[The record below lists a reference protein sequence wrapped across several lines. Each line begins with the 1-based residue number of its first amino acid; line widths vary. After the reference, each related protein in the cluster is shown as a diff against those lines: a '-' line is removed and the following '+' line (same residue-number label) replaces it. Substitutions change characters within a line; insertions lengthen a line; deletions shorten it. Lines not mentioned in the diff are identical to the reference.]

1 MYDRMNYRKVR
12 NRTSPRKQRDFK
24 MFKMITTKGRLT
36 KTARDA
42 FQGAFIAGV
51 DNEMIV
57 FPNAYT
63 DDYKFKRVSDLMESI
78 NIAWYEFNGDMYVYR
93 RWFSEA
99 LSDLSERA
107 LAEVKNLIG

>member
-1 MYDRMNYRKVR
+1 
-12 NRTSPRKQRDFK
+12 

-42 FQGAFIAGV
+42 FKTAYIAGGA
-51 DNEMIV
+51 NEIII

-63 DDYKFKRVSDLMESI
+63 NDRKFKRIKDIMESI

-93 RWFSEA
+93 RWFIEA
-99 LSDLSERA
+99 VSDRSERA
-107 LAEVKNLIG
+107 LTEIKSLID